1 MNATF
6 NLKRFLLLEQYKRN
20 ETGRHLLWSAAVVS
34 FICILCILYDINR
47 GGSYYGKH
55 TSATEFLPL
64 RTMFYPHGP
73 LPAGNKIQ
81 QTQLHSRYTAAG
93 IGIREVPAYLDK
105 IPAAA
110 SPILR
115 STDSLPQRSAVLKRQ
130 RVPAVFR
137 NAHHDVPDTQHPD
150 TDQCNPACFRLH
162 RLLRLQSASPAE
174 KFHHLCRL
182 HCRLHRNCNFVASL
196 MPEARAD
203 GYWMDNIATWPH
215 TNYPLSA
222 GAQASS

>member
-1 MNATF
+1 M
-6 NLKRFLLLEQYKRN
+6 
-20 ETGRHLLWSAAVVS
+20 V
-34 FICILCILYDINR
+34 
-47 GGSYYGKH
+47 
-55 TSATEFLPL
+55 
-64 RTMFYPHGP
+64 YPHCP
-73 LPAGNKIQ
+73 LPAGNKFQ
-81 QTQLHSRYTAAG
+81 QTQLYSRYTAAG

-182 HCRLHRNCNFVASL
+182 HCRLHRNCNFCGLPHARSQSGRILDRQHCHMAQHQLSVVGRYTSHRDFLQLCGSHQCAARFMGIELLPAQRKNNCSL
-196 MPEARAD
+196 WTSRP
-203 GYWMDNIATWPH
+203 
-215 TNYPLSA
+215 TNRYTSRL
-222 GAQASS
+222 

>member
-1 MNATF
+1 MAPC
-6 NLKRFLLLEQYKRN
+6 LLETNFSKR
-20 ETGRHLLWSAAVVS
+20 
-34 FICILCILYDINR
+34 
-47 GGSYYGKH
+47 K
-55 TSATEFLPL
+55 
-64 RTMFYPHGP
+64 
-73 LPAGNKIQ
+73 
-81 QTQLHSRYTAAG
+81 LHSRYTAAG

-174 KFHHLCRL
+174 KFHHLCWL
-182 HCRLHRNCNFVASL
+182 HCRLHRNCNFCGLPHARSQSGRILDRQHCHMAQHQLSVVGRYTSHRDFCNYAAPISVLLGSWYRATSCSKKNNCSL
-196 MPEARAD
+196 WTSRP
-203 GYWMDNIATWPH
+203 
-215 TNYPLSA
+215 TNRYTSRL
-222 GAQASS
+222 

>member
-1 MNATF
+1 MKIHHTNRTMNATF

-47 GGSYYGKH
+47 GGSYYGKQ
-55 TSATEFLPL
+55 TSATEFSRYVLWFILMAPCL
-64 RTMFYPHGP
+64 LEQF
-73 LPAGNKIQ
+73 Q

-150 TDQCNPACFRLH
+150 TDLCNPACFRLH
-162 RLLRLQSASPAE
+162 RLLRLQPASPAE
-174 KFHHLCRL
+174 KLYHLCRL
-182 HCRLHRNCNFVASL
+182 HCRLHRNCNFCGL
-196 MPEARAD
+196 PHARSQSGRILD
-203 GYWMDNIATWPH
+203 G
-215 TNYPLSA
+215 
-222 GAQASS
+222 

>member
-1 MNATF
+1 MKIHHTNRTMNATF

-55 TSATEFLPL
+55 TSATEFSRYVLW
-64 RTMFYPHGP
+64 FYPHGP
-73 LPAGNKIQ
+73 LPAGNKFQ

-110 SPILR
+110 SPILQ
-115 STDSLPQRSAVLKRQ
+115 SADSLPQRSAVLKRQ
-130 RVPAVFR
+130 RVPAVFC

-150 TDQCNPACFRLH
+150 TDLCNPACFRLH
-162 RLLRLQSASPAE
+162 RILRLQPASPAE

-182 HCRLHRNCNFVASL
+182 HCRLHRNCNFCGL
-196 MPEARAD
+196 PHARSQSGRILD
-203 GYWMDNIATWPH
+203 G
-215 TNYPLSA
+215 
-222 GAQASS
+222 